1 MNAAGKDESAD
12 TAHSKGTPRQERKV
26 ERSDKQ
32 SNRTLAILRELRQ
45 AGSVS
50 VDALRDKL
58 EVSLATVRRDL
69 QELEERGL
77 LRRTHGG
84 AVPIEP
90 LFYEAF
96 RHDRSF
102 QDQVGSFADEK
113 RRIARAA
120 SELISPGDT
129 IAITA
134 GTTTTEVVRSLHAL
148 SGITVITNTVNVA
161 MELSNRKDIEVF
173 VTGGHLR
180 GDWFSLVGPAAVAT
194 MAGLFVDVLFVGVN
208 GIDAQRGLTC
218 FNADEADINL
228 SMVRQSKRKIAVAD
242 HSKLGVVAKWLI
254 CPIDAIDMLIT
265 DSGATENA
273 VAAFLERGVEVR
285 RV

>member
-1 MNAAGKDESAD
+1 MI
-12 TAHSKGTPRQERKV
+12 
-26 ERSDKQ
+26 ERSDKR
-32 SNRTLAILRELRQ
+32 SNRTLSILRELREV
-45 AGSVS
+45 GSVS
-50 VDALRDKL
+50 VDELRDKL
-58 EVSLATVRRDL
+58 EVSIATVRRDL
-69 QELEERGL
+69 QELAERGL

-102 QDQVGSFADEK
+102 QDQVGSFAAEK
-113 RRIARAA
+113 RRIAQAA

-129 IAITA
+129 IALTA

-148 SGITVITNTVNVA
+148 SDITVVTNTVNVA
-161 MELSNRKDIEVF
+161 MELSNRKDIKVF

-180 GDWFSLVGPAAVAT
+180 GDWFSLVGPAAVAA
-194 MAGLFVDVLFVGVN
+194 MAGLFVNVMFVGVN

-218 FNADEADINL
+218 SNPDEAEINL
-228 SMVRQSKRKIAVAD
+228 SMVRQSKRKIALAD
-242 HSKLGVVAKWLI
+242 HSKLGVVTNWLI
-254 CPIDAIDMLIT
+254 CPTEAIDMLIT
-265 DSGATENA
+265 DTDATHDA
-273 VAAFLERGVEVR
+273 IAAFVERGIEVR

>member
-1 MNAAGKDESAD
+1 MKPAPARWVGFTAEAGKKRMA
-12 TAHSKGTPRQERKV
+12 

-32 SNRTLAILRELRQ
+32 SARTGAILRELRQ
-45 AGSVS
+45 SGSVS
-50 VDALRDKL
+50 VETLRDKL

-84 AVPIEP
+84 AVSIEP

-102 QDQVGSFADEK
+102 QDQVGSFAEEK
-113 RRIARAA
+113 RRIAQAA
-120 SELISPGDT
+120 SELITHGDT
-129 IAITA
+129 VALTA
-134 GTTTTEVVRSLHAL
+134 GTTTTEVVRCLHAL

-161 MELSNRKDIEVF
+161 MELSNRKGINVF

-194 MAGLFVDVLFVGVN
+194 VHSLFVDVLFIGVN
-208 GIDAQRGLTC
+208 GIDAERGLTC
-218 FNADEADINL
+218 FNADEAEINL
-228 SMVRQSKRKIAVAD
+228 AMVRQAKRKIAIAD
-242 HSKLGVVAKWLI
+242 HSKLGVVANWLI
-254 CPIDAIDMLIT
+254 CPTSSIDLLIT
-265 DSGATENA
+265 DQGAPDKS
-273 VAAFLERGVEVR
+273 VAAFRHHGVEVR
-285 RV
+285 CV

>member
-1 MNAAGKDESAD
+1 LGQARND
-12 TAHSKGTPRQERKV
+12 

-32 SNRTLAILRELRQ
+32 SNRAAVILRELRQ
-45 AGSVS
+45 SGSVS
-50 VDALRDKL
+50 VEALRDRL

-90 LFYEAF
+90 LIYEAF

-113 RRIARAA
+113 RRIAQAA
-120 SELISPGDT
+120 SELISPGNT
-129 IAITA
+129 IALTA
-134 GTTTTEVVRSLHAL
+134 GTTTTEVIRCLHAL
-148 SGITVITNTVNVA
+148 TDITVITNTVNVA
-161 MELSNRKDIEVF
+161 MELSNRKDINVF

-194 MAGLFVDVLFVGVN
+194 MTSLFADVLFIGVN

-218 FNADEADINL
+218 FNADEAEINL
-228 SMVRQSKRKIAVAD
+228 AMVRQAKRKIAVAD

-254 CPIDAIDMLIT
+254 CPTDSIDMLIT
-265 DSGATENA
+265 DTC
-273 VAAFLERGVEVR
+273 AAESAIAPFQQRGVEVR

>member
-1 MNAAGKDESAD
+1 MN
-12 TAHSKGTPRQERKV
+12 

-32 SNRTLAILRELRQ
+32 TNRTSFILRELRQ
-45 AGSVS
+45 AGTISVET
-50 VDALRDKL
+50 LRDKL

-69 QELEERGL
+69 QDLEDRGL

-84 AVPIEP
+84 AISIEP

-102 QDQVGSFADEK
+102 QDQVGSFAEEK
-113 RRIARAA
+113 RRIALAA
-120 SELISPGDT
+120 AELISPGDT

-134 GTTTTEVVRSLHAL
+134 GTTTTEVVRSLQTL
-148 SGITVITNTVNVA
+148 GGITVVTNTVNVA
-161 MELSNRKDIEVF
+161 MELSNRKDVQVF

-180 GDWFSLVGPAAVAT
+180 GDWFSLVGPEAVAN
-194 MAGLFVDVLFVGVN
+194 MSRVFVDLLFIGVN

-218 FNADEADINL
+218 FNGDEVEINRA
-228 SMVRQSKRKIAVAD
+228 MVQQAKRKIAVTD
-242 HSKLGVVAKWLI
+242 HSKLGVVTKWLI
-254 CPIDAIDMLIT
+254 CSTESIDLLIT
-265 DSGATENA
+265 DTGATDKM
-273 VAAFLERGVEVR
+273 VAPFLEKKIEVR